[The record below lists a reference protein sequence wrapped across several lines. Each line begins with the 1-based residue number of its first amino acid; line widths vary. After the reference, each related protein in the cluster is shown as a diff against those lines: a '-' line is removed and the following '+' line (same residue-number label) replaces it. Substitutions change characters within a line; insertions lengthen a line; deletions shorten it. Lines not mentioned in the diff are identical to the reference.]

1 MNTLSTRSRS
11 YTRRN
16 GSLLLAA
23 LLGLPAIVLAA
34 GTPDRSGKTVVE
46 AVCISCHGPGKDN
59 APRIGNTAEW
69 SPHAAQGLQA
79 MTRNA
84 ITGVRKMPAHG
95 GQGSLTDL
103 EITRAVTYMV
113 SGGKT
118 ADPDKAYSSPKQ
130 ISGENLVKA
139 HCQNCHAEGKDGAPH
154 IGNMADWQPRLQKG
168 VDNLVQSAVRGHK
181 AMPARSGMNYLSD
194 ADLKA
199 AVTYMV
205 TQVSAAPKK

>member
-1 MNTLSTRSRS
+1 MGLR
-11 YTRRN
+11 
-16 GSLLLAA
+16 LLVAM
-23 LLGLPAIVLAA
+23 LGLPAAALAA
-34 GTPDRSGKTVVE
+34 GTPDRSGKEVVD
-46 AVCISCHGPGKDN
+46 AVCIVCHGPGKDK
-59 APRIGNTAEW
+59 APRIGNSSEW
-69 SPHAAQGLQA
+69 SSHAAQGLQA
-79 MTRNA
+79 MTSNA
-84 ITGVRKMPAHG
+84 ITGIRKMPAHG

-118 ADPDKAYSSPKQ
+118 ADPDKAYSSPKR

-139 HCQNCHAEGKDGAPH
+139 HCQNCHAEGKDGAPQV
-154 IGNMADWQPRLQKG
+154 GKMADWQPRLQKG

-181 AMPARSGMNYLSD
+181 AMPARSGMNHLSD

-205 TQVSAAPKK
+205 TQVSAAPKQ

>member
-1 MNTLSTRSRS
+1 MNTLISRTS
-11 YTRRN
+11 LLARRKG
-16 GSLLLAA
+16 GSLLAA
-23 LLGLPAIVLAA
+23 LLGVPAIAFAA
-34 GTPDRSGKTVVE
+34 AAPDRTGKEVVE
-46 AVCISCHGPGKDN
+46 AVCITCHGPGTDK

-69 SPHAAQGLQA
+69 SSHAAQGLQA

-84 ITGVRKMPAHG
+84 ITGIRKMPAHG

-103 EITRAVTYMV
+103 EVTRAVTYMV

-139 HCQNCHAEGKDGAPH
+139 HCHNCHAEGKDGAPH

-168 VDNLVQSAVRGHK
+168 VDSLVQSAVRGHK
-181 AMPARSGMNYLSD
+181 AMPARSGMNHRSD

>member
-1 MNTLSTRSRS
+1 MNTLNSPTSFFA
-11 YTRRN
+11 RRK
-16 GSLLLAA
+16 GGLLLMA
-23 LLGLPAIVLAA
+23 LLGVPAMAFAA
-34 GTPDRSGKTVVE
+34 AAPDRTGKEVVE
-46 AVCISCHGPGKDN
+46 AVCISCHGPGKDK
-59 APRIGNTAEW
+59 APRIGNTSEW

-113 SGGKT
+113 SDGKT

-130 ISGENLVKA
+130 ISGENLVKT

-168 VDNLVQSAVRGHK
+168 VDNLVQSAIRGHK

>member
-1 MNTLSTRSRS
+1 MNALSFPTSPRA
-11 YTRRN
+11 RRKC
-16 GSLLLAA
+16 GSLLVV
-23 LLGLPAIVLAA
+23 LLGVPAMACAA
-34 GTPDRSGKTVVE
+34 TAPDRTGKEVVE
-46 AVCISCHGPGKDN
+46 AVCISCHGPGTDK
-59 APRIGNTAEW
+59 APRIGNAAEW
-69 SPHAAQGLQA
+69 SSHAAQGLQA

-84 ITGVRKMPAHG
+84 ITGIRKMPAHG
-95 GQGSLTDL
+95 GQGSLSDL

-118 ADPDKAYSSPKQ
+118 ADPSKAYSSPKQ

-181 AMPARSGMNYLSD
+181 AMPARSGMNHLSD

-205 TQVSAAPKK
+205 TQVSAATKK

>member
-1 MNTLSTRSRS
+1 MNTLISRTS
-11 YTRRN
+11 LLARRKG
-16 GSLLLAA
+16 GSLLAA
-23 LLGLPAIVLAA
+23 LLGVPAIAFAA
-34 GTPDRSGKTVVE
+34 AAPDRTGKEVVE
-46 AVCISCHGPGKDN
+46 AVCITCHGPGTDK

-69 SPHAAQGLQA
+69 SSHAAQGLQA

-84 ITGVRKMPAHG
+84 ITGIRKMPAHG

-139 HCQNCHAEGKDGAPH
+139 HCHNCHAEGKDGAPH

-168 VDNLVQSAVRGHK
+168 VDSLVQSAVRGHK
-181 AMPARSGMNYLSD
+181 AMPARSGMNHLSD

>member
-1 MNTLSTRSRS
+1 MNTLTSRS
-11 YTRRN
+11 
-16 GSLLLAA
+16 SLLKRRKSGMLLVA
-23 LLGLPAIVLAA
+23 LLGIPAIVFAA
-34 GTPDRSGKTVVE
+34 GTPDRTGKEVVE
-46 AVCISCHGPGKDN
+46 AVCIVCHGPGKDK

-69 SPHAAQGLQA
+69 SPHAAQGLA
-79 MTRNA
+79 TMTSNA
-84 ITGVRKMPAHG
+84 ITGIRKMPAHG

-139 HCQNCHAEGKDGAPH
+139 HCQNCHADGKDGAPH
-154 IGNMADWQPRLQKG
+154 IGNMTDWQPRLQKG
-168 VDNLVQSAVRGHK
+168 VDSLVQSAVRGHK
-181 AMPARSGMNYLSD
+181 AMPARSGMNHLSD

-205 TQVSAAPKK
+205 TQVSATPKK

>member
-1 MNTLSTRSRS
+1 MNTHSAQSSSITRSKS
-11 YTRRN
+11 
-16 GSLLLAA
+16 GMLLVA
-23 LLGLPAIVLAA
+23 LLGVPAFAFAA
-34 GTPDRSGKTVVE
+34 GTPDRSGKEVVE
-46 AVCISCHGPGKDN
+46 AVCIVCHGPGTDK

-84 ITGVRKMPAHG
+84 ITGIRKMPAHG

-130 ISGENLVKA
+130 ISGANLVKA
-139 HCQNCHAEGKDGAPH
+139 HCQNCHADGKDGAPH
-154 IGNMADWQPRLQKG
+154 IGKMADWQPRLQKG
-168 VDNLVQSAVRGHK
+168 VDSLVQSAIRGHK
-181 AMPARSGMNYLSD
+181 AMPARSGMNHLSD

-205 TQVSAAPKK
+205 TQVSAAPTK

>member
-1 MNTLSTRSRS
+1 MNTLISPTRFFERH
-11 YTRRN
+11 R
-16 GSLLLAA
+16 GGLVLVA
-23 LLGLPAIVLAA
+23 LLGMPAMACAA
-34 GTPDRSGKTVVE
+34 GAPDRTGKEVVE
-46 AVCISCHGPGKDN
+46 AVCISCHGPGKDK

>member
-1 MNTLSTRSRS
+1 MNTLISRTS
-11 YTRRN
+11 LLARRKG
-16 GSLLLAA
+16 GSLLVA
-23 LLGLPAIVLAA
+23 LLGVPAIAFAA
-34 GTPDRSGKTVVE
+34 AAPDRTGKEVVE
-46 AVCISCHGPGKDN
+46 AVCITCHGPGTDK

-69 SPHAAQGLQA
+69 SSHAAQGLQA

-84 ITGVRKMPAHG
+84 ITGIRKMPAHG

-139 HCQNCHAEGKDGAPH
+139 HCHNCHAEGKDGAPH

-168 VDNLVQSAVRGHK
+168 VDSLVQSAVRGHK
-181 AMPARSGMNYLSD
+181 AMPARSGMNHLSD

>member
-1 MNTLSTRSRS
+1 MSSM
-11 YTRRN
+11 
-16 GSLLLAA
+16 LLLG
-23 LLGLPAIVLAA
+23 LLGLPAIAFAA
-34 GTPDRSGKTVVE
+34 GTPDRSGKVVVE
-46 AVCISCHGPGKDN
+46 TVCITCHGPGTDK
-59 APRIGNTAEW
+59 APRIGNSAEW
-69 SPHAAQGLQA
+69 SSHAAQGLPA

-84 ITGVRKMPAHG
+84 ITGIRKMPAHG

-139 HCQNCHAEGKDGAPH
+139 HCQNCHAEGKDGAPQV
-154 IGNMADWQPRLQKG
+154 GKMADWQPRLQKG

-181 AMPARSGMNYLSD
+181 AMPARSGMNHLSD

-205 TQVSAAPKK
+205 TQVSAAPKQ

>member
-1 MNTLSTRSRS
+1 MNTFISPTRPFA
-11 YTRRN
+11 RRT
-16 GSLLLAA
+16 GGLLLVA
-23 LLGLPAIVLAA
+23 LLGVPVMAFAA
-34 GTPDRSGKTVVE
+34 AAPDRTGKEVVE
-46 AVCISCHGPGKDN
+46 AVCISCHGPGTDK

-69 SPHAAQGLQA
+69 SSHAAQGLQA

-84 ITGVRKMPAHG
+84 ITGIRKMPAHG

-154 IGNMADWQPRLQKG
+154 IGKMADWQPRLQKG

-181 AMPARSGMNYLSD
+181 AMPARSGMNHLSD

-205 TQVSAAPKK
+205 TQVSAAPKQ

>member
-1 MNTLSTRSRS
+1 MNTLISRTS
-11 YTRRN
+11 LLARRKG
-16 GSLLLAA
+16 GSLLAA
-23 LLGLPAIVLAA
+23 LLGVPAIAFAA
-34 GTPDRSGKTVVE
+34 AAPDRTGKEVVE
-46 AVCISCHGPGKDN
+46 AVCITCHGPGTDK

-69 SPHAAQGLQA
+69 SSHAAQGLQA

-84 ITGVRKMPAHG
+84 ITGIRKMPAHG

-103 EITRAVTYMV
+103 EVTRAVTYMV

-139 HCQNCHAEGKDGAPH
+139 HCHNCHAEGKDGAPH

-168 VDNLVQSAVRGHK
+168 VDSLVQSAVRGHK
-181 AMPARSGMNYLSD
+181 AMPARSGMNHLSD

>member
-1 MNTLSTRSRS
+1 MNVPSYLPRSV
-11 YTRRN
+11 TRRY
-16 GSLLLAA
+16 GSMLLVA
-23 LLGLPAIVLAA
+23 LLGIPAIAYAA
-34 GTPDRSGKTVVE
+34 GTPDRSGKEVVD
-46 AVCISCHGPGKDN
+46 AVCIVCHGPGKDK
-59 APRIGNTAEW
+59 APRVGNTAEW
-69 SPHAAQGLQA
+69 SPHAAQGLA
-79 MTRNA
+79 TMTSNA
-84 ITGVRKMPAHG
+84 ITGIRKMPAHG

-139 HCQNCHAEGKDGAPH
+139 HCQNCHADGKDGAPH
-154 IGNMADWQPRLQKG
+154 IGNMTDWQPRLQKG
-168 VDNLVQSAVRGHK
+168 VDSLVQSAVRGHK
-181 AMPARSGMNYLSD
+181 AMPARSGMNHLSD

-205 TQVSAAPKK
+205 TQVSATPKK

>member
-1 MNTLSTRSRS
+1 MNTPSSLSHSV
-11 YTRRN
+11 TRRN
-16 GSLLLAA
+16 RGA
-23 LLGLPAIVLAA
+23 LLVAILSLPALAFAA
-34 GTPDRSGKTVVE
+34 GTPDRSGKEVVE
-46 AVCISCHGPGKDN
+46 AVCIGCHGPGTDK
-59 APRIGNTAEW
+59 APRVGNTAEW
-69 SPHAAQGLQA
+69 SSHAAQGLSA

-84 ITGVRKMPAHG
+84 ITGIRKMPAHG

-118 ADPDKAYSSPKQ
+118 ADPDKVYSSPTQ

-139 HCQNCHAEGKDGAPH
+139 HCQNCHADGKDGAPR

-168 VDNLVQSAVRGHK
+168 VDSLVQSAIRGHK
-181 AMPARSGMNYLSD
+181 AMPARSGMNHLSD
-194 ADLKA
+194 ADMKA

-205 TQVSAAPKK
+205 TQVSAAAKK